1 MRFPLGRR
9 STIQTMSPDPVR
21 IEGVPDGAAE
31 VVVRTAA
38 GESRTPVPA
47 GVTDVEAVLPKE
59 K

>member
-1 MRFPLGRR
+1 
-9 STIQTMSPDPVR
+9 MSPDPVP

-38 GESRTPVPA
+38 GEFRIPVPA
-47 GVTDVEAVLPKE
+47 GVTDVEVVLPKE